1 MSSNRDGADVRGY
14 FIWTL
19 MDAFVWSSGY
29 DLKFGLYSF
38 DRVTLNRIPRLSAKW
53 YRDFLRKTS
62 LKDLESRSAIPAINQ
77 DGLVPNV
84 KHGSADM
91 ACLMIINLSF

>member
-19 MDAFVWSSGY
+19 MDAFEWSSGY
-29 DLKFGLYSF
+29 DLKFGLYSL

-84 KHGSADM
+84 KDGSAEM
-91 ACLMIINLSF
+91 A